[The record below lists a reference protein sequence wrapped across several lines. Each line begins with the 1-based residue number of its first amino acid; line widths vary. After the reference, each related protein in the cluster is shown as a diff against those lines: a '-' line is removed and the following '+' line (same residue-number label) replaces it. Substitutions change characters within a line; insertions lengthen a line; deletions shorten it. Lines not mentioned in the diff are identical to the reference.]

1 MERVI
6 ALKSWFIASFIVTP
20 LLLSLSVHAAASD
33 RRMDIEA
40 LFSSFDQGQQP
51 GVAVLVMQE
60 DQVFYAQGFG
70 YADLEGRKKIDT
82 RALFR
87 LGSISKQFTTMAIMQ
102 LAAAGHLEYDDLLSE
117 HIPELPHWPHI
128 TIRQL
133 MNHTS
138 GVTDYY
144 EESYYLSLIHI

>member
-1 MERVI
+1 LI
-6 ALKSWFIASFIVTP
+6 KAN
-20 LLLSLSVHAAASD
+20 SLVS
-33 RRMDIEA
+33 
-40 LFSSFDQGQQP
+40 P
-51 GVAVLVMQE
+51 VLVMQE

-117 HIPELPHWPHI
+117 HIPELAHWPHI
-128 TIRQL
+128 
-133 MNHTS
+133 HYS
-138 GVTDYY
+138 PAY
-144 EESYYLSLIHI
+144 ESHLWCDGLLRGSLLH